1 MCQCVMYVVWHKVYY
16 LKIHFYYTI
25 FLKISFSQIKHF
37 KFVFYNRNLSIRC
50 TCVCIKDNHG
60 DQKQAAM
67 MFSYYYLLKEMVYNA
82 GETDT
87 QTRTYDP
94 PITSRCRFLNCWKLN
109 NNSMAHEGR

>member
-1 MCQCVMYVVWHKVYY
+1 M
-16 LKIHFYYTI
+16 L
-25 FLKISFSQIKHF
+25 LN
-37 KFVFYNRNLSIRC
+37 NRNLSIRC

-60 DQKQAAM
+60 DQKQAAT
-67 MFSYYYLLKEMVYNA
+67 MFSYYYLFKEMVYNA

-109 NNSMAHEGR
+109 NNSMAHEGDGRSSDSNENAILSETKINISNGDA